1 MMKKITSLILAGAL
15 ALGLASCS
23 TGNGSDP
30 RSVIDEI
37 SFAFTVAEG
46 AYGAIC
52 SSNPDASFCDHEDYI
67 KAQAALSAALQTA
80 QDAIAVSGNV
90 NSATILNLIHTLEMD
105 WNTYNSIIKSVKAK
119 KAAYDKARLTP

>member
-1 MMKKITSLILAGAL
+1 MRWH
-15 ALGLASCS
+15 LGLLLVPLGMEVILEASLMKS
-23 TGNGSDP
+23 LSHL
-30 RSVIDEI
+30 
-37 SFAFTVAEG
+37 
-46 AYGAIC
+46 YGAIC